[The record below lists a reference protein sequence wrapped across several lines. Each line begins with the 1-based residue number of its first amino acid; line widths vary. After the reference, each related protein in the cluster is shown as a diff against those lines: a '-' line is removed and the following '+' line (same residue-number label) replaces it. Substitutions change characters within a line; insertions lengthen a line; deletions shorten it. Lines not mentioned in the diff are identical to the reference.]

1 MISFKKMWDDVWGM
15 ITEGSIQKLEVI
27 KEFQYGIIIQ
37 NESGK
42 QEFITKDDFRDFWC
56 KMLYY
61 SEVTKEQAVEEE
73 KQGYVYEV
81 IKQLPYIAEVSNK
94 LSVREL

>member
-1 MISFKKMWDDVWGM
+1 MWDDVWDM
-15 ITEGSIQKLEVI
+15 ITAGSIQKLNVV

-37 NESGK
+37 NELGK
-42 QEFITKDDFRDFWC
+42 QEFVTKDDFRDFWC

-61 SEVTKEQAVEEE
+61 NEVSKEQTLEEG